1 MKSIHVAGN
10 TYVLDLPVLHLPYY
24 KKSETEIILLDTGLK
39 REHEASL
46 LDFLEKEHLTVSGIL
61 CTHAHIDHVGNA
73 AVLKEKYG
81 CPIAM
86 PKVEAEIVSSL
97 LNLKIF
103 YGNYPM
109 TRIKDHFRHMV
120 VETDRSI
127 KEEETELLFQG
138 VPFSITHTPGH
149 SAGHITIT
157 TPDDVTY
164 IGDALIS
171 EEVMKSSKL
180 PYAHILSKDLMSKMK
195 LYHLRS
201 SWYILAHKGIY
212 SDIKDLITDN
222 IYFYKNR
229 SEEILK
235 VIDKPMTFEDILKPL
250 SRSMHINISTPFK
263 YIVVERMLRCYIEY
277 LEETGKLSLVLE
289 DDFLKY
295 TKISH
300 QR

>member
-10 TYVLDLPVLHLPYY
+10 TYVLDFPVLHLPYY

-39 REHEASL
+39 REHETAL
-46 LDFLEKEHLTVSGIL
+46 LSFLEEENLTVSGIL

-73 AVLKEKYG
+73 AWLKEKYG

-103 YGNYPM
+103 YGTYPM
-109 TRIKDHFRHMV
+109 NRIRDHFGHMV
-120 VETDRSI
+120 IKADRFI
-127 KEEETELLFQG
+127 EETETEILFQG
-138 VPFSITHTPGH
+138 VPFSIIHTPGH
-149 SAGHITIT
+149 SAGHIAIT

-171 EEVMKSSKL
+171 EEVMRSSKL

-195 LYHLRS
+195 LYHVRS

-212 SDIKDLITDN
+212 TDIKDLITDN

-229 SEEILK
+229 AEEILK
-235 VIDKPMTFEDILKPL
+235 VIEKPMTFEDILKSL
-250 SRSMHINISTPFK
+250 SRSMRICITTPFK
-263 YIVVERMLRCYIEY
+263 YIAVERMLRCYIEY
-277 LEETGKLSLVLE
+277 LEETGKITLVLE
-289 DDFLKY
+289 EDFLKY
-295 TKISH
+295 TKTS
-300 QR
+300 Q

>member
-10 TYVLDLPVLHLPYY
+10 TYVLDFPVLHLPYY

-39 REHEASL
+39 REHETAL
-46 LDFLEKEHLTVSGIL
+46 LSFLEEENLTVSGIL

-73 AVLKEKYG
+73 AWLKEKYG
-81 CPIAM
+81 CPIAL

-103 YGNYPM
+103 YGTYPM
-109 TRIKDHFRHMV
+109 NRIREHFGHMV
-120 VETDRSI
+120 IKSDRLI
-127 KEEETELLFQG
+127 EETETEILFQG
-138 VPFSITHTPGH
+138 VPFSIIHTPGH
-149 SAGHITIT
+149 SAGHIAIT

-171 EEVMKSSKL
+171 EEVMRSSKL

-195 LYHLRS
+195 LYHVRS

-212 SDIKDLITDN
+212 TDIKDLITDN

-229 SEEILK
+229 AEELLK
-235 VIDKPMTFEDILKPL
+235 AIEKPMTFEDILKSL
-250 SRSMHINISTPFK
+250 SRSMRICITTPFK

-277 LEETGKLSLVLE
+277 LEETGKITLILE
-289 DDFLKY
+289 EDFLKY

-300 QR
+300 

>member
-10 TYVLDLPVLHLPYY
+10 TYVLDFPVLHLPYY

-39 REHEASL
+39 REHEAAL
-46 LDFLEKEHLTVSGIL
+46 LGFLEEENLTVSGIL

-73 AVLKEKYG
+73 AWLKEKYG

-103 YGNYPM
+103 YGTYPM
-109 TRIKDHFRHMV
+109 NRIRDHFGHMV
-120 VETDRSI
+120 IKADRFI
-127 KEEETELLFQG
+127 EETETEILFQG
-138 VPFSITHTPGH
+138 VPFSIIHTPGH
-149 SAGHITIT
+149 SAGHIAIT

-164 IGDALIS
+164 LGDALIS
-171 EEVMKSSKL
+171 EEVMRSSKL

-195 LYHLRS
+195 LYHVRS

-212 SDIKDLITDN
+212 TDIKDLITDN

-229 SEEILK
+229 AEEILK
-235 VIDKPMTFEDILKPL
+235 VIEKPMTFEDILKSL
-250 SRSMHINISTPFK
+250 SRSMRICITTPFK
-263 YIVVERMLRCYIEY
+263 YIAVERMLRCYIEY
-277 LEETGKLSLVLE
+277 LEETGKITLVLE
-289 DDFLKY
+289 EDFLKY
-295 TKISH
+295 TKTS
-300 QR
+300 Q

>member
-10 TYVLDLPVLHLPYY
+10 TYVLDLPILHLPYY
-24 KKSETEIILLDTGLK
+24 KINETDIILLDTGLK
-39 REHEASL
+39 RNHEEVL
-46 LDFLEKEHLTVSGIL
+46 LKFLESENLKVAGIL
-61 CTHAHIDHVGNA
+61 CSHAHIDHVGNA
-73 AVLKEKYG
+73 AVLKERFG

-86 PKVEAEIVSSL
+86 PAIEASMVSSQ

-103 YGNYPM
+103 YGNYPIS
-109 TRIKDHFRHMV
+109 RIRDHFGHMV
-120 VETDRSI
+120 VQAERIIEEHETDI
-127 KEEETELLFQG
+127 IFQG
-138 VPFSITHTPGH
+138 VPFSILHTPGH
-149 SAGHITIT
+149 SPGHITIT

-201 SWYILAHKGIY
+201 SYYILAHKGIY
-212 SDIKDLITDN
+212 TDIKDLITDN

-229 SEEILK
+229 AELILA
-235 VIDKPMTFEDILKPL
+235 IIEKPMTFEDILKYL
-250 SRSMHINISTPFK
+250 SRSMRINISNPYK

-277 LEETGKLSLVLE
+277 LEETGKITLTME
-289 DDFLKY
+289 DGFLKY
-295 TKISH
+295 VRAY
-300 QR
+300 Q

>member
-10 TYVLDLPVLHLPYY
+10 TYVLDFPVLHLPYY
-24 KKSETEIILLDTGLK
+24 KKSESEIILLDTGLK
-39 REHEASL
+39 REHEAAL
-46 LDFLEKEHLTVSGIL
+46 LGFLEEENLTVSGIL

-73 AVLKEKYG
+73 AWLKEKYG

-103 YGNYPM
+103 YGTYPM
-109 TRIKDHFRHMV
+109 NRIRDHFGHMV
-120 VETDRSI
+120 IKTDRFI
-127 KEEETELLFQG
+127 EETETEILFQG
-138 VPFSITHTPGH
+138 VPFSIIHTPGH
-149 SAGHITIT
+149 SAGHIAIT

-171 EEVMKSSKL
+171 EEVMRSSKL

-195 LYHLRS
+195 LYHVRS

-212 SDIKDLITDN
+212 TDIKDLITDN

-229 SEEILK
+229 AEEILK
-235 VIDKPMTFEDILKPL
+235 VIEKPMTFEDILKSL
-250 SRSMHINISTPFK
+250 SRSMRICITTPFK

-277 LEETGKLSLVLE
+277 LEETGKITLVLE
-289 DDFLKY
+289 EDFLKY
-295 TKISH
+295 TKTSH
-300 QR
+300 

>member
-10 TYVLDLPVLHLPYY
+10 TYVLDFPVLHLPYY

-39 REHEASL
+39 REHEAAL
-46 LDFLEKEHLTVSGIL
+46 LGFLEEENLTVSGIL

-73 AVLKEKYG
+73 AWLKEKYG

-103 YGNYPM
+103 YGTYPM
-109 TRIKDHFRHMV
+109 NRIRDHFGHMV
-120 VETDRSI
+120 VKADRFI
-127 KEEETELLFQG
+127 EETETEILFQD
-138 VPFSITHTPGH
+138 VPFSIIHTPGH
-149 SAGHITIT
+149 SAGHIAIT

-164 IGDALIS
+164 LGDALIS
-171 EEVMKSSKL
+171 GDVMRSSKL

-195 LYHLRS
+195 LYHVRS

-212 SDIKDLITDN
+212 TDIKDLITDN

-229 SEEILK
+229 AEEILK
-235 VIDKPMTFEDILKPL
+235 AIEKPMTFEDILKSL
-250 SRSMHINISTPFK
+250 SRSMRICITTPFK

-277 LEETGKLSLVLE
+277 LEETGKITLVLE
-289 DDFLKY
+289 EDFLKY
-295 TKISH
+295 TKTS
-300 QR
+300 Q

>member
-10 TYVLDLPVLHLPYY
+10 TYVLDFPVLHLPYY

-39 REHEASL
+39 REHETAL
-46 LDFLEKEHLTVSGIL
+46 LSFLEEENLTVSGIL

-73 AVLKEKYG
+73 AWLKEKYG
-81 CPIAM
+81 CPIAL

-103 YGNYPM
+103 YGTYPM
-109 TRIKDHFRHMV
+109 NRIREHFGHMV
-120 VETDRSI
+120 IKSDRLI
-127 KEEETELLFQG
+127 EETETEILFQG
-138 VPFSITHTPGH
+138 VPFSIIHTPGH
-149 SAGHITIT
+149 SAGHIAIT

-171 EEVMKSSKL
+171 EEVMRSSKL

-212 SDIKDLITDN
+212 TDIKDLITDN

-229 SEEILK
+229 AEEILK
-235 VIDKPMTFEDILKPL
+235 VIEKPMTFEDILKSL
-250 SRSMHINISTPFK
+250 SRSMRISITTPFK

-277 LEETGKLSLVLE
+277 LEETGKITLILE
-289 DDFLKY
+289 EDFLKY

-300 QR
+300 

>member
-10 TYVLDLPVLHLPYY
+10 TYVLDFPVLHLPYY

-39 REHEASL
+39 REHETAL
-46 LDFLEKEHLTVSGIL
+46 LSFLEEENLTVSGIL

-73 AVLKEKYG
+73 AWLKEKYG
-81 CPIAM
+81 CPIAL

-103 YGNYPM
+103 YGTYPM
-109 TRIKDHFRHMV
+109 NRIREHFGHMV
-120 VETDRSI
+120 IKSDRLI
-127 KEEETELLFQG
+127 EETETEILFQG
-138 VPFSITHTPGH
+138 VPFSIIHTPGH
-149 SAGHITIT
+149 SAGHIAIT

-171 EEVMKSSKL
+171 EEVMRSSKL

-195 LYHLRS
+195 LYHVRS

-212 SDIKDLITDN
+212 TDIKDLITDN

-229 SEEILK
+229 AEEILK
-235 VIDKPMTFEDILKPL
+235 VIEKPMTFEDILKSL
-250 SRSMHINISTPFK
+250 SRSMRISITTPFK

-277 LEETGKLSLVLE
+277 LEETGKITLVLE
-289 DDFLKY
+289 EDFLKY
-295 TKISH
+295 TKTSH
-300 QR
+300 

>member
-10 TYVLDLPVLHLPYY
+10 TYVLDLPILHLPYY
-24 KKSETEIILLDTGLK
+24 KINETDIILLDTGLK
-39 REHEASL
+39 RNHEEVL
-46 LDFLEKEHLTVSGIL
+46 LKFLESENLKVAGIL
-61 CTHAHIDHVGNA
+61 CSHAHIDHVGNA
-73 AVLKEKYG
+73 AVLKERFG

-86 PKVEAEIVSSL
+86 PAIEASMVSSQ

-103 YGNYPM
+103 YGNYPIS
-109 TRIKDHFRHMV
+109 RIRDHFGHMV
-120 VETDRSI
+120 VQADRIIEEHETDI
-127 KEEETELLFQG
+127 IFQG
-138 VPFSITHTPGH
+138 VPFSILHTPGH
-149 SAGHITIT
+149 SPGHITIT

-180 PYAHILSKDLMSKMK
+180 PYAHIMSKDLMSKMK

-201 SWYILAHKGIY
+201 NYYILAHKGIY
-212 SDIKDLITDN
+212 TDIKDLITDN

-229 SEEILK
+229 AELILT
-235 VIDKPMTFEDILKPL
+235 IIEKPMTFEDILKYL
-250 SRSMHINISTPFK
+250 SRSMRINISNPYK

-277 LEETGKLSLVLE
+277 LEETGKITLTME

-295 TKISH
+295 VRAY
-300 QR
+300 Q

>member
-10 TYVLDLPVLHLPYY
+10 TYVLDFPVLHLPYY

-39 REHEASL
+39 REHEAAL
-46 LDFLEKEHLTVSGIL
+46 LGFLEEENLTVSGIL

-73 AVLKEKYG
+73 AWLKEKYG

-103 YGNYPM
+103 YGTYPM
-109 TRIKDHFRHMV
+109 NRIRDHFGHMV
-120 VETDRSI
+120 VKADRFI
-127 KEEETELLFQG
+127 EETETEILFQG
-138 VPFSITHTPGH
+138 VPFSIIHTPGH
-149 SAGHITIT
+149 SAGHIAIT

-164 IGDALIS
+164 LGDALIS
-171 EEVMKSSKL
+171 EDVMRSSKL
-180 PYAHILSKDLMSKMK
+180 PYAYILSKDLMSKMK
-195 LYHLRS
+195 LYHVRS

-212 SDIKDLITDN
+212 TDIKDLITDN

-229 SEEILK
+229 AEEILK
-235 VIDKPMTFEDILKPL
+235 AIEKPMTFEDILKSL
-250 SRSMHINISTPFK
+250 SRSMRICITTPFK

-277 LEETGKLSLVLE
+277 LEETGKITLVLE
-289 DDFLKY
+289 EDFLKY
-295 TKISH
+295 TKTSH
-300 QR
+300 

>member
-10 TYVLDLPVLHLPYY
+10 TYVLDFPVLHLPYY

-39 REHEASL
+39 REHETAL
-46 LDFLEKEHLTVSGIL
+46 LGFLEEENLTVSGIL

-73 AVLKEKYG
+73 AWLKEKYG
-81 CPIAM
+81 CPIAL

-103 YGNYPM
+103 YGTYPM
-109 TRIKDHFRHMV
+109 NRIREHFGHMV
-120 VETDRSI
+120 IKSDRLI
-127 KEEETELLFQG
+127 EETETEILFQG
-138 VPFSITHTPGH
+138 VPFSIIHTPGH
-149 SAGHITIT
+149 SAGHIAIT

-171 EEVMKSSKL
+171 EEVMRSSKL

-212 SDIKDLITDN
+212 TDIKDLITDN

-229 SEEILK
+229 AEEILK
-235 VIDKPMTFEDILKPL
+235 VIEKPMTFEDILKSL
-250 SRSMHINISTPFK
+250 SRSMRISITTPFK

-277 LEETGKLSLVLE
+277 LEETGKITLILE
-289 DDFLKY
+289 EDFLKY

-300 QR
+300 

>member
-10 TYVLDLPVLHLPYY
+10 TYVLDFPVLHLPYY

-39 REHEASL
+39 REHEAAL
-46 LDFLEKEHLTVSGIL
+46 LSFLEEENLTVSGIL

-73 AVLKEKYG
+73 AWLKEKYG
-81 CPIAM
+81 CPIAL

-103 YGNYPM
+103 YGTYPM
-109 TRIKDHFRHMV
+109 NRIREHFGHMV
-120 VETDRSI
+120 IKSDRLI
-127 KEEETELLFQG
+127 EETETEILFQG
-138 VPFSITHTPGH
+138 VPFSIIHTPGH
-149 SAGHITIT
+149 SAGHIAIT

-171 EEVMKSSKL
+171 EEVMRSSKL

-212 SDIKDLITDN
+212 TDIKDLITDN

-229 SEEILK
+229 AEEILK
-235 VIDKPMTFEDILKPL
+235 VIEKPMTFEDILKSL
-250 SRSMHINISTPFK
+250 SRSMRISITTPFK

-277 LEETGKLSLVLE
+277 LEETGKITLILE
-289 DDFLKY
+289 EDFLKY

-300 QR
+300 

>member
-10 TYVLDLPVLHLPYY
+10 TYVLDLPILHLPYY
-24 KKSETEIILLDTGLK
+24 KLNETDIILLDTGLK
-39 REHEASL
+39 RDHEAL
-46 LDFLEKEHLTVSGIL
+46 LLSFLETENLRVSGIL

-81 CPIAM
+81 CPVAM
-86 PKVEAEIVSSL
+86 PRIEAEIVSSQ

-109 TRIKDHFRHMV
+109 SRIRDHFGHMV
-120 VETDRSI
+120 VDTDRLI
-127 KEEETELLFQG
+127 EDHEEEISFQG
-138 VPFSITHTPGH
+138 VPFILTHTPGH
-149 SAGHITIT
+149 SAGHISIT

-171 EEVMKSSKL
+171 EEVMGSSKL
-180 PYAHILSKDLMSKMK
+180 PYAHILSRDLMSKMK

-229 SEEILK
+229 AEEILR
-235 VIDKPMTFEDILKPL
+235 VIEKPMTFEDILRSL
-250 SRSMHINISTPFK
+250 SRSMRINISTPYK

-277 LEETGKLSLVLE
+277 LEETGKITLMLE

-295 TKISH
+295 IRTTK
-300 QR
+300 